1 MKLQVP
7 LLLWGMALPC
17 LPCFLRAPP
26 CYPSPQVGG
35 STDGCVPQSTHVPF
49 PFPLSPFWV
58 PEEAPVLLHSCHG
71 DAWPRR
77 GLLWG
82 QTAAKAEGSE
92 LSSVLV

>member
-1 MKLQVP
+1 
-7 LLLWGMALPC
+7 MAACPKAPTC
-17 LPCFLRAPP
+17 LFL
-26 CYPSPQVGG
+26 S
-35 STDGCVPQSTHVPF
+35 
-49 PFPLSPFWV
+49 PLSPFWV

-77 GLLWG
+77 GFFWG